1 MGAPSDHPIRVF
13 LVDDDP
19 LVREVLK
26 SYLDSAEGI
35 TVVETASDGSEALER
50 IPEADIDVV
59 LSDVY
64 MQHMGGAEL
73 LRNLA
78 KRGPVP
84 SFLAISSLDNDSAML
99 DILEH
104 GGRGYILKSQPREE
118 IILSVRQAVAGGT
131 VISPA
136 AMNKLLPHLSGQQQ
150 QSNPAPAARPQPQ
163 KRIVVPAGLSDT
175 ERQVLELLCDGL
187 SNADIAKRLSYAE
200 STVKKMVSKL
210 ISVYGVSSRL
220 DLVVTVLNGRGPQQH

>member
-1 MGAPSDHPIRVF
+1 MGTTSESPIRVF

-35 TVVETASDGSEALER
+35 TVVATASDGTEALER
-50 IPEADIDVV
+50 IPELDVDVV

-73 LRNLA
+73 LRNLDA
-78 KRGPVP
+78 RGAAPA
-84 SFLAISSLDNDSAML
+84 FLAISSLDNDTAML
-99 DILEH
+99 DILDH

-136 AMNKLLPHLSGQQQ
+136 AMNKLLPHLSQREPQVPH
-150 QSNPAPAARPQPQ
+150 NDREARPEAA
-163 KRIVVPAGLSDT
+163 IDVPAGVSDT
-175 ERQVLELLCDGL
+175 EQKVLELLCDGL
-187 SNADIAKRLSYAE
+187 SNADIAKRLNYSE

-210 ISVYGVSSRL
+210 LSMYGVSSRL
-220 DLVVTVLNGRGPQQH
+220 DLVVTVLNGRGPQVQ

>member
-1 MGAPSDHPIRVF
+1 MTSADQPIRVF

-35 TVVETASDGSEALER
+35 TVVATASDGSEALER
-50 IPEADIDVV
+50 IPELDVDVV

-73 LRNLA
+73 LRNLDA
-78 KRGPVP
+78 RGAAPA
-84 SFLAISSLDNDSAML
+84 FLAISSLDNDSAML
-99 DILEH
+99 DILDH

-136 AMNKLLPHLSGQQQ
+136 AMNKLLPHLSQRETQ
-150 QSNPAPAARPQPQ
+150 APQAAPERS
-163 KRIVVPAGLSDT
+163 KAAINVPAGVSDI
-175 ERQVLELLCDGL
+175 EQRVLELLCDGL
-187 SNADIAKRLSYAE
+187 SNADIAKRLSYSE

-210 ISVYGVSSRL
+210 LSAYGVSSRL
-220 DLVVTVLNGRGPQQH
+220 DLVVTVLNGRGPQVQ

>member
-1 MGAPSDHPIRVF
+1 MGTTSESPIRVF

-35 TVVETASDGSEALER
+35 TVVATASDGTEALER
-50 IPEADIDVV
+50 IPELDVDVV

-73 LRNLA
+73 LRNLDA
-78 KRGPVP
+78 RGAAPA
-84 SFLAISSLDNDSAML
+84 FLAISSLDNDTAML
-99 DILEH
+99 DILDH

-136 AMNKLLPHLSGQQQ
+136 AMNKLLPHLSQREPQVPH
-150 QSNPAPAARPQPQ
+150 NDREARPEAA
-163 KRIVVPAGLSDT
+163 IDVPAGVSDT
-175 ERQVLELLCDGL
+175 EQKVLELLCDGL
-187 SNADIAKRLSYAE
+187 SNADIAKRLNYSE

-210 ISVYGVSSRL
+210 LSMYGVSSRL

>member
-1 MGAPSDHPIRVF
+1 MGTTSESPIRVF

-35 TVVETASDGSEALER
+35 TVVATASDGTEALER
-50 IPEADIDVV
+50 IPELDVDVV

-73 LRNLA
+73 LRNLDA
-78 KRGPVP
+78 RGAAPA
-84 SFLAISSLDNDSAML
+84 FLAISSLDNDTAML
-99 DILEH
+99 DILDH

-136 AMNKLLPHLSGQQQ
+136 AMNKLLPHLSQREPQVPH
-150 QSNPAPAARPQPQ
+150 NDREARPEAA
-163 KRIVVPAGLSDT
+163 IDVPAGVSVT
-175 ERQVLELLCDGL
+175 EQKVLELLCDGL
-187 SNADIAKRLSYAE
+187 SNADIAKRLNYSE

-210 ISVYGVSSRL
+210 LSMYGVSSRL
-220 DLVVTVLNGRGPQQH
+220 DLVVTVLNGRGPQVQ

>member
-1 MGAPSDHPIRVF
+1 MTSADQPIRVF

-35 TVVETASDGSEALER
+35 TVVATASDGSEALER
-50 IPEADIDVV
+50 IPELDVDVV

-73 LRNLA
+73 LRNLDA
-78 KRGPVP
+78 RGAAPA
-84 SFLAISSLDNDSAML
+84 FLAISSLDNDSAML
-99 DILEH
+99 DILDH

-136 AMNKLLPHLSGQQQ
+136 AMNKLLPHLSQREPQ
-150 QSNPAPAARPQPQ
+150 APQAAPEHP
-163 KRIVVPAGLSDT
+163 KAAIDVPAGVSDT
-175 ERQVLELLCDGL
+175 EQKVLELLCDGL
-187 SNADIAKRLSYAE
+187 SNADIAKHLNYSE

-210 ISVYGVSSRL
+210 LSAYGVSSRL
-220 DLVVTVLNGRGPQQH
+220 DLVVTVLNGRGPQTQ